1 MISFASPRLFALA
14 LLLLAGLAGAQ
25 TVPAGKSRLFL
36 WAGRYTPIASPKPS
50 NISDTTAYSPT
61 DSVRNSWLL
70 HYAAANPN
78 GAAMIVIP
86 GGGYANLT
94 PWTSEGVPAANA
106 LTGYGVTVFILRY
119 RVQPYAYPHAMWD
132 VQRAVRW
139 VRANAAAYGIDPN
152 RVGVLG
158 YSAGGHV
165 ASTAATHFDAGLT
178 DSNAA
183 NGPHWYPG
191 RKDSIDL
198 YSSRPNFQAL
208 VYPMTTMVRYRPGTT
223 NDEYAYGP
231 GRTIYIGT
239 NASAALVDYT
249 SNEKQVTPQTPP
261 AFINW
266 GTGDALVDTL
276 NSTAYRDSLISKGLV
291 ERAGLLRPDLHSGRK
306 NANKNPRARLGR
318 LGQGAGRARPPLGP
332 SHRETFE
339 SHAFLP
345 SPRLRDDLHEK
356 PSPRLFVPRGAR
368 RRLLRAD
375 RAHAPLGRNR
385 QRRRHHRGQRVP
397 DAPRHKASRRQRHR
411 LRRSR

>member
-1 MISFASPRLFALA
+1 VISFASPRLFALA

-86 GGGYANLT
+86 GGGYANLA

-208 VYPMTTMVRYRPGTT
+208 IYPMTTMVRYRPGTT

-276 NSTAYRDSLISKGLV
+276 NSTAYRDSLISKGVHVKTVVVAGGAHDPSTAKLDSLRAWLNAQGYFAPTSI
-291 ERAGLLRPDLHSGRK
+291 RAGRTRTKIPAPAWVASGK
-306 NANKNPRARLGR
+306 GLDVLGR
-318 LGQGAGRARPPLGP
+318 LSDRPTGKPLKAMP
-332 SHRETFE
+332 SSNR
-339 SHAFLP
+339 
-345 SPRLRDDLHEK
+345 RD
-356 PSPRLFVPRGAR
+356 
-368 RRLLRAD
+368 
-375 RAHAPLGRNR
+375 
-385 QRRRHHRGQRVP
+385 
-397 DAPRHKASRRQRHR
+397 
-411 LRRSR
+411 

>member
-1 MISFASPRLFALA
+1 MISSASSLRLFSIALP
-14 LLLLAGLAGAQ
+14 LLLTGMPGLAGAQ
-25 TVPAGKSRLFL
+25 TIPAGKSRLFL
-36 WAGRYTPIASPKPS
+36 WAGRYAPIASPKPS
-50 NISDTTAYSPT
+50 NISDTTAYGPT

-70 HYAAANPN
+70 EYRPTSPN

-139 VRANAAAYGIDPN
+139 VRAHAAAYGIDPN

-191 RKDSIDL
+191 PKDSIDL

-208 VYPMTTMVRYRPGTT
+208 IYPMTTMVRYRPGTT

-239 NASAALVDYT
+239 NASTALVDYT

-276 NSTAYRDSLISKGLV
+276 NSTAYRDSLISKGVPVKTVVVAGGAHAPSTAKLDSL
-291 ERAGLLRPDLHSGRK
+291 RAWMNGLGYLT
-306 NANKNPRARLGR
+306 AIAPRARRAIPAPAWVASGKGLDVLGR
-318 LGQGAGRARPPLGP
+318 LSDRPTGKPLKAIP
-332 SHRETFE
+332 PT
-339 SHAFLP
+339 
-345 SPRLRDDLHEK
+345 
-356 PSPRLFVPRGAR
+356 R
-368 RRLLRAD
+368 RRD
-375 RAHAPLGRNR
+375 
-385 QRRRHHRGQRVP
+385 
-397 DAPRHKASRRQRHR
+397 
-411 LRRSR
+411 